1 MRPKQRNTQARSSR
15 VLLEIQFYSVISG
28 SFPEGFTVW
37 EINYI
42 IFLCV
47 QNRIQGGKNESKG
60 TENSPSERRSL
71 GSVRW
76 GDNGFA
82 RHTPPSFSCLSM
94 MIMTSASLL
103 PRVTVRMKGRK
114 IQNAEYRAWHTVS
127 TVNGAYYYN

>member
-1 MRPKQRNTQARSSR
+1 MRPKQSNTQARSSR
-15 VLLEIQFYSVISG
+15 VLLETQFYSVISG
-28 SFPEGFTVW
+28 SFLEGFTVW

-47 QNRIQGGKNESKG
+47 QNRIQGGKSEPKG

-76 GDNGFA
+76 GGNGSV
-82 RHTPPSFSCLSM
+82 RHTPPPFSCPSK

-103 PRVTVRMKGRK
+103 PRVTVRMKGIK
-114 IQNAEYRAWHTVS
+114 MQDAEHRAWHTVS